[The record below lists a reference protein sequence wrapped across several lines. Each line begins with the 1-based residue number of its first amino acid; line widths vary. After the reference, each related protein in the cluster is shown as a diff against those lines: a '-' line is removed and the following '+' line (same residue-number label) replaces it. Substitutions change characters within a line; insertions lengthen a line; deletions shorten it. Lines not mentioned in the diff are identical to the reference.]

1 MLSKS
6 TGLSL
11 ELHSKSV
18 ARISE
23 FLAKKILNND
33 YLKDHLQK
41 IIIAALIHDIG
52 KCNKDF
58 QEFLIKKINLIVDED
73 DNPIYLLH
81 QELSWAIAIC
91 ILNKINYESAL
102 NAIYWHHAK
111 PIYDKS
117 KNKNDNVANI
127 LNKISEDD
135 IINIYNNLKILIP
148 NDLISFEDFK
158 KSIERYKQSDEKY
171 PNYYSD
177 LEQNNSSN
185 RNAIIYRSI
194 IITSDR
200 ISSKLSIQDVE
211 RTIID
216 DDFCEELIKNNKS
229 ISDYILPSNYDQN
242 RLSSHIQITEDC
254 NINRTTI
261 VKGPAGFGK
270 TFIGVLWSIKR
281 ENKLLWVCPRN
292 IIVESVYD
300 SILNELENLQLKNKI
315 SVELFITGNR
325 KKCTN
330 EEIDIFQSDIVV
342 TNIDNFLSPIAKNR
356 FGLWAADILKR
367 DVVFDEFHE
376 FRCDNALFSGFIE
389 IMRIRHNITKCNTI
403 LLSATPSL
411 YNFLWESS
419 IVPFN
424 KTKILPD
431 EKIHYPAAHNAVY
444 NVNIIDEDN
453 LVNEKNSLIMT
464 NSIHNAQLKKKELN
478 MDLLVHSNFLD
489 EDKNEIFKTL
499 YNNYGKFSTLN
510 DKPSVVSA
518 PIIQA
523 SMDISFLKMFISL
536 LSPEQ
541 FFQVIGR
548 CNRWG
553 EYIDPSIFIFKLK
566 KNSSESNAIKMLYN
580 KELNEIWFNF
590 LESEITQKN
599 RMNLNELYKIYNKFN
614 IDYETEIKKYILDQY
629 KLSVSALSTIKPI
642 KYIIE
647 HDKNKKTSKQVELV
661 KLKKDQIITT
671 WRTNDGA
678 SMFVTYPYYTENG
691 DIFNSEYTPSF
702 SVNIRNYGIETQFA
716 EDDDFKKNIKKI
728 IKKLIQEGKFKYPKR
743 FKTDSGFSIDSLK
756 KYAKDRDDVP
766 YVAFNKKYSKEYG
779 LAKNEIYD

>member
-1 MLSKS
+1 MTEQIKILSKS

-11 ELHSKSV
+11 ESHSKSV
-18 ARISE
+18 ARIAE
-23 FLAKKILNND
+23 FIGENILSDD
-33 YLKDHLQK
+33 YLKVNLKK

-52 KCNKDF
+52 KCNKNFQDF
-58 QEFLIKKINLIVDED
+58 LRNKNNLVDDE
-73 DNPIYLLH
+73 NPIYLSH

-91 ILNKINYESAL
+91 ILNKRDYESAL

-111 PIYDKS
+111 PIYDKP
-117 KNKNDNVANI
+117 KNDNVANI
-127 LNKISEDD
+127 LNKMTEDE
-135 IINIYNNLKILIP
+135 IINIYNNLKFLIP

-158 KSIERYKQSDEKY
+158 KSIEHYKQSDEKF

-177 LEQNNSSN
+177 IEQKNSSN

-194 IITSDR
+194 IIASDR

-211 RTIID
+211 RTLID
-216 DDFCEELIKNNKS
+216 DNFCEELIKNNKP
-229 ISDYILPSNYDQN
+229 ILDYVLPSNYDQN
-242 RLSSHIQITEDC
+242 RLNLHIQITEDC
-254 NINRTTI
+254 NVNRTTI

-270 TFIGVLWSIKR
+270 TFIGVLWSVKR

-300 SILNELENLQLKNKI
+300 SILNELQNLQLKNKI
-315 SVELFITGNR
+315 SVELFLTGNR

-330 EEIDIFQSDIVV
+330 EEIEIFQSDIIV

-356 FGLWAADILKR
+356 FGLWAVDILRR
-367 DVVFDEFHE
+367 DVIFDEFHE

-411 YNFLWESS
+411 YNFLWDNDR
-419 IVPFN
+419 N

-431 EKIHYPAAHNAVY
+431 ENIHYPAAHNAVY

-464 NSIHNAQLKKKELN
+464 NSIHNAQLKKKQLN

-489 EDKNEIFKTL
+489 EDKNEIFETL
-499 YNNYGKFSTLN
+499 YKNYGKFSTLN

-548 CNRWG
+548 CDRWG

-566 KNSSESNAIKMLYN
+566 KNASESNAIKMLYDEN
-580 KELNEIWFNF
+580 LNEIWFNF
-590 LESEITQKN
+590 LESEIARKN
-599 RMNLNELYKIYNKFN
+599 RMNLNELYKIYNSFN
-614 IDYETEIKKYILDQY
+614 ISYEKEIKKYILEQY
-629 KLSVSALSTIKPI
+629 TLSVTALSTMKPI
-642 KYIIE
+642 KFIIE
-647 HDKNKKTSKQVELV
+647 HDRTSKQQVELIT
-661 KLKKDQIITT
+661 DQNITT
-671 WRTNDGA
+671 WRTNDGV
-678 SMFVTYPYYTENG
+678 SMFVTYPYYNEND

-702 SVNIRNYGIETQFA
+702 SVNIRNYGTETQFE
-716 EDDDFKKNIKKI
+716 EDDDFKKNIKKV
-728 IKKLIQEGKFKYPKR
+728 IKKLIQDGKFKYPKR

-756 KYAKDRDDVP
+756 KYAKYRDDVP

>member
-18 ARISE
+18 ARIAE
-23 FLAKKILNND
+23 FLAKNILNND
-33 YLKDHLQK
+33 YLKDNLKK
-41 IIIAALIHDIG
+41 IIVAARIHDIG

-58 QEFLIKKINLIVDED
+58 QNFLKNYNLVIDDES
-73 DNPIYLLH
+73 NVYLSH

-91 ILNKINYESAL
+91 ILNKKEYESAL

-111 PIYDKS
+111 PIYDSS
-117 KNKNDNVANI
+117 KIKNDNVANI
-127 LNKISEDD
+127 LNKITEDD
-135 IINIYNNLKILIP
+135 IANIYENLSILIP
-148 NDLISFEDFK
+148 NDIISFDEFK
-158 KSIERYKQSDEKY
+158 KSIEHYKQSDEKC

-177 LEQNNSSN
+177 IEQNNSFN
-185 RNAIIYRSI
+185 RNAIIYRSL

-200 ISSKLSIQDVE
+200 ISSKLSIQEVE
-211 RTIID
+211 KTLID
-216 DDFCEELIKNNKS
+216 DEFCEKLIKNNKP
-229 ISDYILPSNYDQN
+229 ILDYVLPSYYDKN
-242 RLSSHIQITEDC
+242 RLNLHIQITEDC
-254 NINRTTI
+254 NIHRTTI

-270 TFIGVLWSIKR
+270 TFIGVLWSVKR

-300 SILNELENLQLKNKI
+300 SILRELENLQLKNKI
-315 SVELFITGNR
+315 SVELFLTGNR

-342 TNIDNFLSPIAKNR
+342 TNIDNFLSPIAKNK
-356 FGLWAADILKR
+356 FGLWSSDILKR
-367 DVVFDEFHE
+367 DVIFDEFHE
-376 FRCDNALFSGFIE
+376 FICDNALFSGFIE
-389 IMRIRHNITKCNTI
+389 VMRIRHNITKHNTI

-411 YNFLWESS
+411 YSFLWDS
-419 IVPFN
+419 PFN

-431 EKIHYPAAHNAVY
+431 ENIHYPAAHNAVY
-444 NVNIIDEDN
+444 DVNFIDEDK

-478 MDLLVHSNFLD
+478 MDLLVHSNFLAD
-489 EDKNEIFKTL
+489 DKDEIFKTL
-499 YNNYGKFSTLN
+499 YNNYGKFSILD

-553 EYIDPSIFIFKLK
+553 EYDNPSIFIFKM
-566 KNSSESNAIKMLYN
+566 KNKSENEAIKMLYN

-590 LESEITQKN
+590 LMAEIVQKN
-599 RMNLNELYKIYNKFN
+599 KLNLNELYKIYNKFN
-614 IDYETEIKKYILDQY
+614 IDYGAEIKKHILNQY

-642 KYIIE
+642 KYII
-647 HDKNKKTSKQVELV
+647 DYKTPTKQVEL
-661 KLKKDQIITT
+661 KKEQAITT
-671 WRTNDGA
+671 WRTNSGG
-678 SMFVTYPYYTENG
+678 SMFVTYPYYKENV
-691 DIFNSEYTPSF
+691 DILTAEYTPSF
-702 SVNIRNYGIETQFA
+702 SVNLRNYDTENQFD
-716 EDDDFKKNIKKI
+716 EDDDFRKNIKKV
-728 IKKLIQEGKFKYPKR
+728 IKKLIRDGKFKYPKK
-743 FKTDSGFSIDSLK
+743 FKTDSGFTIDSLK
-756 KYAKDRDDVP
+756 NYAKNCEDVP

-779 LAKNEIYD
+779 LAKNSIYKK